1 MKNRSRLT
9 ALLLALVM
17 LLSMTPAAALA
28 DVIQTVE
35 DYQNAV
41 QSVKDEL
48 SKPSVPQEEENSF
61 ALTRTVQ
68 EESIVRSANAGTLE
82 QEGSYAL
89 PLAGRLTLTA
99 PAAEGYQWQIRVGD
113 VWANIV
119 GDNGPSITLTY
130 AKVQNALAA
139 GGAQVR
145 CVLVNGSQ
153 LTTSPVATVTV
164 DSTIATETKS
174 VEQTIP
180 VTSFYVP
187 AKKNLVQELNADVL
201 ADGDT
206 DTPIVTSY
214 SIIINYLFENGEV
227 AADPYIASL
236 AAGTSFKA
244 TVNFPNVQG
253 YLPYYGENQ
262 QNSIDLDYSS
272 MTEDVTIDVVY
283 KPTNVNYTVIHYWQN
298 VDNDQYVEHE
308 RETGQ
313 GLTGTKVPD
322 VKKTYEGFYALVYE
336 QPAIAAAGNTVIEV
350 YYDRN
355 YYLMNFELDGGYGVE
370 PIYARYGA
378 KISVG
383 EPTKAGY
390 TFAGWTLDN
399 AVATLPET
407 MPNQNVTYKALWTAG
422 DTAKVTVVFWGENA
436 NEEEYSYIKSS
447 EVYLKPETEF
457 TYSEDHLLICVL
469 EEHTHSANCYKLICN
484 KEEHTH
490 STSCGYACNKT
501 PHPNHTVNCYSG
513 VGKKANSGGLGKPD
527 NPKEGEVYKGYLDT
541 YIYINGTWYYY
552 TGSVASNE
560 VAPTTCGGLHTH
572 GASCGYA
579 CGKTEHTHTGYT
591 GDCYT
596 LICAK
601 TEHTHTADCYMGNA
615 GLESN
620 LWTFVKSDT
629 VTVAADGSSVI
640 NVYYDRTE
648 KTLTFKYN
656 YNNNGY
662 NSTETITAK
671 WGSDISVRYKEIVGN
686 AKSTFWSQSS
696 AGSEPYTNYVGIM
709 PQKNTIYYNSGK
721 SGKEG
726 SMTYWGQDQNGQYTI
741 QLFEV
746 TGVGGYTVTN
756 EDRYEF
762 EGFTYDHGTANG
774 TACAGANFYYTR
786 NSYTLTFNDGYEDV
800 KSEKVKYEASLSA
813 YSSFTP
819 VVPSAYEPG
828 SVRFDGWYLNPECT
842 GVEYKLDEHQMP
854 ADNVLLYAKWT
865 PVMHTV
871 EFYLDQAAKNAG
883 TKLEGYEDVRVEH
896 GAKVEP
902 VPAEPT
908 NGSYAFVG
916 WFYEENGVEKA
927 FDFANIP
934 VTKDMKV
941 YAKWSS
947 NTLKQYKVIFVLKDS
962 ETKVAD
968 DLTGSGLA
976 GTTKTFDAKGG
987 TELYSDYQEG
997 YFPTVKSQ
1005 SLTLDI
1011 EADELTLTFEYVQKD
1026 AVPYTVKYINTETNT
1041 SVFDGI
1047 QIEDKVVEDNKKAVV
1062 TETFKPI
1069 SGFIPD
1075 AYQKRLVVTADGEN
1089 ILYFYY
1095 TKDTTHAYYKITHY
1109 TENLA
1114 PDAQGNRTW
1123 TEYASSQAIGDIGTT
1138 YTADSINIPG
1148 FTFDRSVE
1156 GTVLSGELKAEG
1168 LELKLYYT
1176 RNSYPYEVRYLEYGT
1191 GKELHAPKQESAKYG
1206 QIVSEEAIGIEHYEC
1221 VTASPQT
1228 LNIKVEEDEKE
1239 AKLNI
1244 LIFYYQEKQ
1253 ATINYVAVGPEG
1265 YNEDG
1270 TPKETVAGKVEPSS
1284 EAVKVL
1290 SGNANGSTATADAP
1304 TYRFAGW
1311 YDSEGNLLSMDA
1323 KYTPVRPGS
1332 TIGDDGN
1339 VTGGL
1344 WPEEGVTY
1352 YAKFEYNLTT
1362 LTITKTGCADI
1373 DNGQSFL
1380 FKVEGYGLP
1389 NGGLVIAINGNG
1401 SETISGLTVGQEYT
1415 VTEITEWSW
1424 RYTPDSSHTIKLEAD
1439 ASQNSVEIH
1448 NEREKTYWLD
1458 GDCYKENNFGN

>member
-206 DTPIVTSY
+206 DTPVVTSY
-214 SIIINYLFENGEV
+214 SIFINYRFENGEV

-253 YLPYYGENQ
+253 YLPYYRENQ

-313 GLTGTKVPD
+313 GLTGTEVPD

-390 TFAGWTLDN
+390 KFAGWTLDG
-399 AVATLPET
+399 AAATLPET

-436 NEEEYSYIKSS
+436 NDEEYSYIKSS

-457 TYSEDHLLICVL
+457 TYSEEGTLLCKL
-469 EEHTHSANCYKLICN
+469 KEHTHSADCYELTCEKDIHAHSINCYPGATN
-484 KEEHTH
+484 Q
-490 STSCGYACNKT
+490 
-501 PHPNHTVNCYSG
+501 TVNP
-513 VGKKANSGGLGKPD
+513 L
-527 NPKEGEVYKGYLDT
+527 NPPRNPEQGQVYRGNFLVYEWK
-541 YIYINGTWYYY
+541 YIYIGNQWYEYNGQAAN
-552 TGSVASNE
+552 GSV
-560 VAPTTCGGLHTH
+560 VQPTCGKDSHT
-572 GASCGYA
+572 
-579 CGKTEHTHTGYT
+579 THSIADG
-591 GDCYT
+591 CYQLT
-596 LICAK
+596 CAE

-620 LWTFVKSDT
+620 LWRFVKSDT

-648 KTLTFKYN
+648 KTLTFNYN
-656 YNNNGY
+656 YNNNRY
-662 NSTETITAK
+662 NSTEEITAK
-671 WGSDISVRYKEIVGN
+671 WGSDISARYKEIVAN
-686 AKSTFWSQSS
+686 AKSTFWSQNSG
-696 AGSEPYTNYVGIM
+696 GSQPYTNYVGIM
-709 PQKNTIYYNSGK
+709 PQKNTIYYNRGK
-721 SGKEG
+721 SGSEG

-741 QLFEV
+741 KLFEV
-746 TGVGGYTVTN
+746 TGVGGYTVSD
-756 EDRYEF
+756 EDRYDF
-762 EGFTYDHGTANG
+762 EGFTYDHGAENG
-774 TACAGANFYYTR
+774 AGCAGAKFYYTR

-883 TKLEGYEDVRVEH
+883 TKLEGYEDVCVEH

-927 FDFANIP
+927 FDFANMP

-947 NTLKQYKVIFVLKDS
+947 NTLKQYKVIFILQGS

-997 YFPTVKSQ
+997 YFPTLKSQ

-1156 GTVLSGELKAEG
+1156 GTVQSGELKAEG

-1221 VTASPQT
+1221 VTDSPQT

-1311 YDSEGNLLSMDA
+1311 YDSEGNLLSTDA
-1323 KYTPVRPGS
+1323 KYTPARPGS

-1344 WPEEGVTY
+1344 WPEEGITY

-1424 RYTPDSSHTIKLEAD
+1424 RYSAGVQKMTLKPNGNELTV
-1439 ASQNSVEIH
+1439 QNTRSED
-1448 NEREKTYWLD
+1448 KYKWLD